1 VYTCYRIRGNVLA
14 KKELIINS
22 DLSIENKV
30 FGLLACIAQEQ
41 KAEITRLLKPSDL
54 SLVQLML
61 LHSLSHS
68 PKKTL
73 TVNQLKQTMI
83 DESPN
88 VSRALNK
95 LSDKGYIIKN
105 RCDKDQRTV
114 FITIT
119 DDGEKAHTEGD
130 QHLMGMS
137 LNLEER
143 ELEQLYQILRKI

>member
-1 VYTCYRIRGNVLA
+1 MA

-22 DLSIENKV
+22 DLSVEQKV

-41 KAEITRLLKPSDL
+41 KAEVSRLLKPTDL
-54 SLVQLML
+54 SMVQLML
-61 LHSLSHS
+61 LHSLAHA

-105 RCDKDQRTV
+105 RCEKDQRTV

-119 DDGEKAHTEGD
+119 EEGGKAHNEGD
-130 QHLMGMS
+130 SYLMNMS
-137 LNLEER
+137 LDIDKQ
-143 ELEQLYQILRKI
+143 ELEQLYRILQKI